1 MSISRIK
8 FTTPRAALARG
19 FQKVAV
25 PNCERT
31 EENFNGASTKH
42 EYVMKFRRDQHGK
55 FRGLVFATLQDLYD
69 NQEEY
74 ESKDVHRMHVKLSI
88 GWICE
93 ELLKQGNGSMTYVP
107 KPLDLYNCSQAELEE
122 FWALLEPYAREHL
135 GDARVEQQTQAP

>member
-8 FTTPRAALARG
+8 FMSVRDALLAG
-19 FQKVAV
+19 FTKVIV

-31 EENFNGASTKH
+31 EEDFNRASTKH
-42 EYVMKFRRDQHGK
+42 EYTMTFRRDQHGK
-55 FRGLVFATLQDLYD
+55 FRGRVFATLQDLYD

-107 KPLDLYNCSQAELEE
+107 KPLDLYSCSQADLEE
-122 FWALLEPYAREHL
+122 FWQLLEPYAREHL
-135 GDARVEQQTQAP
+135 GDSYTAGKL